1 MGSSGVYDP
10 ANSIRRH
17 GQQGGSVNVTRK
29 LPWLLV
35 LLVTLLLAAV
45 AAGCGG
51 DDDDGDDA
59 GANGDTAATDTGAGD
74 GATGEGM
81 KIGLVTDIGGLNDR
95 GFNSLANQG
104 LEQAAD
110 ELGVEI
116 RVLESQSDADYIPN
130 LSTLAEEGFDLIITN
145 GFLMGEAT
153 HQAAEEF
160 PDTSFAI
167 IDFAYGGEGCEETNS
182 CELPNLQGLVFKEQE
197 AGYLVGYLAGLVTES
212 NTISSVGGLKIP
224 PVDRFIAGFQ
234 KGALDANPDVTTLN
248 GYSQDFVDQAKCKE
262 VALDQIAEG
271 SDVVFQVAGG
281 CGLGALD
288 AAQEEGIWGIGVD
301 ADQAFLGEHVLT
313 SAVKRVDQAVFETI
327 QAVVDG
333 TFEGGGVSPF
343 GLAEEGVGL
352 GETSPNAPAD
362 AVSDTEAQI
371 DPIINGEIEIPDTLE

>member
-1 MGSSGVYDP
+1 
-10 ANSIRRH
+10 
-17 GQQGGSVNVTRK
+17 VNVTRK

-59 GANGDTAATDTGAGD
+59 GGNGDTAATDTGTTE
-74 GATGEGM
+74 GAPGEGIR
-81 KIGLVTDIGGLNDR
+81 IGLVTDIGGLNDR

-130 LSTLAEEGFDLIITN
+130 LSTLAEEGFDLIISV

-160 PDTSFAI
+160 PDTSFGI

-197 AGYLVGYLAGLVTES
+197 AGYLTGYLAGLVTES
-212 NTISSVGGLKIP
+212 NTVSSVGGIKIP

-248 GYSQDFVDQAKCKE
+248 AYSEDFVDQAKCKE

-301 ADQAFLGEHVLT
+301 ADQAFLGDHVLT
-313 SAVKRVDQAVFETI
+313 SALKRVDQAVFQTI
-327 QAVVDG
+327 EAVVDG
-333 TFEGGGVSPF
+333 SFAGGGVSVF

-362 AVSDTEAQI
+362 AVAETEAQI
-371 DPIINGEIEIPDTLE
+371 DPIVAGEVEIPETVE